1 MSKQSIIHQVVRV
14 GMELGLAVNDYNL
27 HATDS
32 YDDIIRA
39 TLLYLAKVKEGVKE
53 GKIAEEEIPDYFA
66 LVGQSWGSVMPRNR

>member
-1 MSKQSIIHQVVRV
+1 MSKPSVIHQVVRV
-14 GMELGLAVNDYNL
+14 GMELGLAVNDYNS
-27 HATDS
+27 HATDT

-66 LVGQSWGSVMPRNR
+66 LVGQSWGSILPR